1 MKKRVTDGLRRTSAG
16 RRGGAL
22 LAVLWLSAALSAIA
36 FTLALTVRSE
46 LERSSAAID
55 SVRAYYLAEGAIERF
70 VMQLSS
76 STYVDPKNSPPSVFQ
91 AGQRRMRWELP
102 AGVVDLE
109 ITGENG
115 KLNVLDAQPAALAR
129 LFVLLG
135 IDEGRSQQIAAG
147 IAARRQASRAIE
159 SSFSGPTPSFI
170 QLEDL
175 LTVPGVTTDVFYGWW
190 VSPGAPLAPQSV
202 ENNSPAA
209 GPAVRLALRGG
220 IASHLT
226 LLDGGAVNVNY
237 ASPEVLRA
245 IGVPEG
251 PLMNILQAREG
262 RVIEN
267 VASFGAGV
275 LPSGAQLV
283 GGGSEA
289 YTVRATAQLSGRPVR
304 RTVAAVIRYGRDRFE
319 APLGIIRW
327 YASGN

>member
-1 MKKRVTDGLRRTSAG
+1 M
-16 RRGGAL
+16 
-22 LAVLWLSAALSAIA
+22 LWLSAALSAIA

-46 LERSSAAID
+46 LGRSSGVLD

-70 VMQLSS
+70 VMQLYSS
-76 STYVDPKNSPPSVFQ
+76 GTVDPKNPPPSVFR

-102 AGVVDLE
+102 TGVVDLE

-115 KLNVLDAQPAALAR
+115 KLNVLEAQPAALAR

-159 SSFSGPTPSFI
+159 SSFSGPAPSFI

-175 LTVPGVTTDVFYGWW
+175 LTVPGVTADVFYGWW
-190 VSPGAPLAPQSV
+190 VRPGAPLAPRGA
-202 ENNSPAA
+202 ENIFPGA
-209 GPAVRLALRGG
+209 GPAGGLALRGG
-220 IASHLT
+220 IAAHLT

-251 PLMNILQAREG
+251 PLMNILQAREE

-267 VASFGAGV
+267 AASFGAGV
-275 LPSGAQLV
+275 LPGGAQLV

-289 YTVRATAQLSGRPVR
+289 YTVRATAQLRGRPVR

-319 APLGIIRW
+319 APLGIVRW